1 MKAHKV
7 GIVGLGGLGHMGVK
21 LSHALGAHTVV
32 LTTSPGKKDD
42 AKRLGAD
49 DVIVTKNAD
58 EMATHAGSFD
68 FLLDTVSADHDLD
81 ALLALLTHDG
91 TLTLVGAPAK
101 PLSVSSFSLLM
112 GRRKLA
118 GSLIGGIRET
128 QEMLDFCG
136 QHGITSDVEVIPVQQ
151 VNQAYERLLKGDVRY
166 RFVLDMA
173 TLQGG

>member
-1 MKAHKV
+1 
-7 GIVGLGGLGHMGVK
+7 
-21 LSHALGAHTVV
+21 VV

-58 EMATHAGSFD
+58 EMAKHAGSFD
-68 FLLDTVSADHDLD
+68 FLLDTVSADHDID
-81 ALLALLTHDG
+81 ALLALLTADG

-118 GSLIGGIRET
+118 GSLIGGIQET

-173 TLQGG
+173 TLAKG